1 MTVREELR
9 NVVLLSARNAEGE
22 EVAWTNVPSE
32 MLSRMTMEEICGVYA
47 EQIFALK
54 GFPVTVVV
62 L

>member
-9 NVVLLSARNAEGE
+9 NVVLLSARNAEGK

-47 EQIFALK
+47 EQILALK